1 MVLIISQ
8 SSDRSTDNVMDWL
21 HYMGINCRRVNGE
34 TIFNY
39 DYNTSFELGFSTN
52 TSQLTLADDVAVDL
66 EDVRSIWHRRDALNS
81 FEPLQKKSDEPF
93 PSDMLKHLRSEN
105 IEAKEAFYYCI
116 EDGKKI
122 LGNFERSSFNKISML
137 TAAKKQGIDIPVTLV
152 TNRKSTLLEF
162 MKVNPRLI
170 TKAIQEGYDFSLERD
185 GRYEFYLSYTEEL
198 DQEFIHSVPETFFP
212 SLFQEK
218 LDKELDI
225 RVFFLDGK
233 CYAMAIFSQLDDQT
247 HVDFRKYN
255 KKVNNRNVPYKL
267 PDVLEEQIN
276 LLMKDLRLNTGSI
289 DIIKTQNGRFVFLEV
304 NPVGQYGMTSI
315 PCNYHLDKKIAEY
328 LAY

>member
-21 HYMGINCRRVNGE
+21 SYMGISCRRVNGE
-34 TIFNY
+34 KIFNY
-39 DYNTSFELGFSTN
+39 EYNTSFELGFSSN
-52 TSQLTLADDVAVDL
+52 ASHLTLTDDTTINL
-66 EDVRSIWHRRDALNS
+66 KDVKSIWHRRDALNS
-81 FEPLQKKSDEPF
+81 FAPLQEKSDEPF
-93 PSDMLKHLRSEN
+93 PPEMLKHLRSEN
-105 IEAKEAFYYCI
+105 IEAKQAFYYCI
-116 EDGKKI
+116 EDEKKI

-152 TNRKSTLLEF
+152 TNRKSNLLEF
-162 MKVNPRLI
+162 MSAHPRLI
-170 TKAIQEGYDFSLERD
+170 TKAIQEGYDFSLQRE
-185 GRYEFYLSYTEEL
+185 GRHEFYLSYTEEL
-198 DQEFIHSVPETFFP
+198 DQELIQSIPETFFP

-225 RVFFLDGK
+225 RVFFLDGT
-233 CYAMAIFSQLDDQT
+233 CYSMAIFSQLDNQT
-247 HVDFRKYN
+247 NVDFRKYN

-267 PDVLEEQIN
+267 PELLEEKIA
-276 LLMKDLRLNTGSI
+276 LLMSDLRLNTGSI
-289 DIIKTQNGRFVFLEV
+289 DIIKTKNGRFVFLEV

>member
-21 HYMGINCRRVNGE
+21 YYMGISCRRVNGE
-34 TIFNY
+34 KIFNY
-39 DYNTSFELGFSTN
+39 KYNTSFELGFSTN
-52 TSQLTLADDVAVDL
+52 ASQLTLADDATINL
-66 EDVRSIWHRRDALNS
+66 ADVKSIWHRRDALNS
-81 FEPLQKKSDEPF
+81 FAPLQDKSHEPF
-93 PSDMLKHLRSEN
+93 PTDMLKHLRSEN
-105 IEAKEAFYYCI
+105 IEAKEAFYHCM

-122 LGNFERSSFNKISML
+122 LGNFERSSLNKISML

-152 TNRKSTLLEF
+152 TNRKSNLLEF
-162 MKVNPRLI
+162 MKAHPRLI

-185 GRYEFYLSYTEEL
+185 GKHEFYLSYTEEL
-198 DQEFIHSVPETFFP
+198 DEEFIRSVPETFFP

-225 RVFFLDGK
+225 RVFFLNGT

-247 HVDFRKYN
+247 NVDFRKYN

-267 PDVLEEQIN
+267 PGLLEEKIG
-276 LLMKDLRLNTGSI
+276 LLMSDLHLNTGSI
-289 DIIKTQNGRFVFLEV
+289 DIIKTTNGRFVFLEV

>member
-21 HYMGINCRRVNGE
+21 YYMGISCRRVNGE
-34 TIFNY
+34 KIFNY
-39 DYNTSFELGFSTN
+39 DYHTSFELGFSTN
-52 TSQLTLADDVAVDL
+52 ASQLTLADDATINL
-66 EDVRSIWHRRDALNS
+66 ADVKSIWHRRDALNS
-81 FEPLQKKSDEPF
+81 FAPLQDKSHEPF

-105 IEAKEAFYYCI
+105 IEAKEAFYHCM

-122 LGNFERSSFNKISML
+122 LGNFERSSLNKISML
-137 TAAKKQGIDIPVTLV
+137 TTAKKQGIDIPVTLV
-152 TNRKSTLLEF
+152 TNRKSNLLEF
-162 MKVNPRLI
+162 MKAHPRLI

-185 GRYEFYLSYTEEL
+185 GKHEFYLSYTEEL
-198 DQEFIHSVPETFFP
+198 DEDFIRFVPETFFP

-225 RVFFLDGK
+225 RVFFLNGA

-247 HVDFRKYN
+247 NVDFRKYN

-267 PDVLEEQIN
+267 PDILEEKIS
-276 LLMKDLRLNTGSI
+276 LLMSDLRLNTGSI
-289 DIIKTQNGRFVFLEV
+289 DIIKTKNGRFVFLEV

>member
-1 MVLIISQ
+1 
-8 SSDRSTDNVMDWL
+8 MDWL
-21 HYMGINCRRVNGE
+21 YYMGLNCRRVNGQ
-34 TIFNY
+34 TLFNY

-52 TSQLTLADDVAVDL
+52 ASQLTLADDVAVDL
-66 EDVRSIWHRRDALNS
+66 RDVRSIWHRRDALNA
-81 FEPLQKKSDEPF
+81 FESLQEKSDEPF

-122 LGNFERSSFNKISML
+122 LGNFERSSLNKISML
-137 TAAKKQGIDIPVTLV
+137 LAAKKRGIDIPVTLV

-162 MKVNPRLI
+162 MKANPRLI

-185 GRYEFYLSYTEEL
+185 GKYEFYLSYTEEL
-198 DQEFIHSVPETFFP
+198 DQDFIQSVPETFFP

-247 HVDFRKYN
+247 NVDFRKYN

-267 PDVLEEQIN
+267 PDGLEEQIS
-276 LLMKDLRLNTGSI
+276 LLMKDLVLNTGSI
-289 DIIKTQNGRFVFLEV
+289 DIIKTKNGRFVFLEV